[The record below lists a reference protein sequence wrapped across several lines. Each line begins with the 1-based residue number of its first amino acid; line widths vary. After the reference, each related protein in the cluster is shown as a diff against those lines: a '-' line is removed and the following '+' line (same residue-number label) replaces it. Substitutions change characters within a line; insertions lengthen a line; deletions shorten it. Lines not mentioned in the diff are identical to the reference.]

1 MTDYTAESLEKEN
14 LDRWYHMYRKGKLS
28 RREFCRVLAM
38 LSAASIAVGCT
49 PASPTEM
56 PTNIPPTQA
65 APTKKLDPTATQ
77 VPGKDTLII
86 SFEQDEPTLDPHM
99 HSSRHLI
106 NLFYHTHDNLGTRDL
121 TTMKMG
127 PHLAKSWLAIEP
139 TIWEMELRDD
149 VVFHNGEPFDAETVK
164 YNFERVT
171 NPEQKSPQMGNFE
184 PFEAVEIISPYKLR
198 IITKSPWPIFAER
211 LQNFQMIPPK
221 YTMEKGDEY
230 AGSNPVGTGP
240 YKFVSWKRDQEIVL
254 ERNESYWGAKPVFK
268 NLVIRIIPEK
278 ATEIAE
284 LLAGKID
291 IMRAVP
297 TDQMNVID
305 NSGVAKTKIQDAL
318 RVFMIGLDAR
328 GRTGDNPFQDVRVRR
343 AVNHAVDIDGIIKN
357 LQVGGKRAPALLNP
371 MHFAFDPSIEPYEY
385 DPDKAM
391 ALLAEAG
398 YPDGFSTKMA
408 SPSGHLLPNARL
420 VEQAIQRDLGKVGI
434 NMENEILQGSTFNEL
449 QDNGTLAPMIN
460 MSWGSYS
467 VFDPDALYYLIT
479 YSKSNKSYW
488 TNEEFDKLIE
498 EAHTIVD
505 QDRRLVLYQQ
515 AQKIVRDEAPYLF
528 LFTLVGVWATSS
540 SIIWSPDPDEIERWY
555 NAKPA

>member
-1 MTDYTAESLEKEN
+1 MTEYTAESLEQEN
-14 LDRWYHMYRKGKLS
+14 LNRWYHMYQNGKLS
-28 RREFCRVLAM
+28 RREFVRIFAM
-38 LSAASIAVGCT
+38 LAAASVAAGCT
-49 PASPTEM
+49 PASTPAASTGV
-56 PTNIPPTQA
+56 PPTLVVPTQTM
-65 APTKKLDPTATQ
+65 APTAMPEL
-77 VPGKDTLII
+77 VKDTLTLV
-86 SFEQDEPTLDPHM
+86 FEQDEPTLDPHM

-121 TTMKMG
+121 STMKMG

-139 TIWEMELRDD
+139 TVWEMELRDD

-164 YNFERVT
+164 YNLERIT

-184 PFEAVEIISPYKLR
+184 PFESAEILSPYKLR
-198 IITKSPWPIFAER
+198 INSKAPWPIFAER
-211 LQNFQMIPPK
+211 LQNFQMLPPK

-230 AGSNPVGTGP
+230 AGSHPIGTGP
-240 YKFVSWKRDQEIVL
+240 YKFVDWKRDQQIVL
-254 ERNESYWGAKPVFK
+254 ERNDAYWGPKPAFK
-268 NLVIRIIPEK
+268 NIIIRIIPEK

-291 IMRAVP
+291 LMRAVP
-297 TDQMNVID
+297 TDQID
-305 NSGVAKTKIQDAL
+305 TIKQSGVADVVVQDAL

-328 GRTGDNPFQDVRVRR
+328 GRTGPNPFQDVRVRH
-343 AVNHAVDIDGIIKN
+343 AVNHAVNVDGIIES
-357 LQVGGKRAPALLNP
+357 LQVGGHRAPALLNP
-371 MHFAFDPSIEPYEY
+371 MHFAYDASIKPHEY
-385 DPDKAM
+385 DPEKAK

-434 NMENEILQGSTFNEL
+434 MMENEILEGSTFNEL
-449 QDNGTLAPMIN
+449 QDKGTLAPMIN

-498 EAHTIVD
+498 EAHSIVD
-505 QDRRLVLYQQ
+505 QDRRLELYTQ
-515 AQKIVRDEAPYLF
+515 AQKIVREEAPYLF
-528 LFTLVGVWATSS
+528 LFTLVGVYATSK
-540 SIIWSPDPDEIERWY
+540 SIDWKPDPDEIERWY